1 MTSRRALTTLALA
14 VLLSATTVACTGD
27 SDTPA
32 GREGSRGEQTAEP
45 S

>member
-1 MTSRRALTTLALA
+1 MTSRRALTALVLALL
-14 VLLSATTVACTGD
+14 VSVTSACTDD

-32 GREGSRGEQTAEP
+32 GREGDRGGQTAEP